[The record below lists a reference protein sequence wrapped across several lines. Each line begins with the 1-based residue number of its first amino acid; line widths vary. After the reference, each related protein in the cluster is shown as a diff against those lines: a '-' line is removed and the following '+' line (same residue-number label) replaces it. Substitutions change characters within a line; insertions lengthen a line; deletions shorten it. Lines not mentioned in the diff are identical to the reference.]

1 MPKLVNHSE
10 RRELLADAVLT
21 VVRRY
26 GLARATL
33 REVAREV
40 GWTSGVL
47 LHYFRDKQEMLTFA
61 FQLATQRAGQR
72 VERRLPGLTG
82 IAALRAFMEE
92 TLPLDETRQLDAAIW
107 LSFEGH
113 VAGVPEIAEEQRTL
127 YEGLHTN
134 LHRLVVLAQEAGE
147 VPSCADPD
155 LTAARI
161 AATIIGLR
169 TMALINAQHYTPA
182 FLVAVADD
190 LLAKLACCVEESS

>member
-1 MPKLVNHSE
+1 MPKVVNHSQ
-10 RRELLADAVLT
+10 RREQLGEAVLS
-21 VVRRY
+21 VVRRS

-72 VERRLPGLTG
+72 VERRLPGLSG
-82 IAALRAFMEE
+82 VAALRAFMEE
-92 TLPLDETRQLDAAIW
+92 TLPLDEARQLDAAIW

-113 VAGVPEIAEEQRTL
+113 VAGVPIIAEEQRTL
-127 YEGLHTN
+127 YEGLHTS
-134 LHRLVVLAQEAGE
+134 LRRLVVAAQEEGE

-155 LTAARI
+155 RAAAGI
-161 AATIIGLR
+161 AAAIIGLR
-169 TMALINAQHYTPA
+169 TMALINTQHYTPE

-190 LLAKLACCVEESS
+190 LLARLACCVQES